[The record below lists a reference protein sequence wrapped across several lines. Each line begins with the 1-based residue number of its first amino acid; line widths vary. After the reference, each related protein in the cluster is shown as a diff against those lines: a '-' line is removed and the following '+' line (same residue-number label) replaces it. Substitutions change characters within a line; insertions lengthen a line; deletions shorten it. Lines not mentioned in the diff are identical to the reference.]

1 MIKGL
6 GVVLL
11 LLPVAGCG
19 GGTPVATPT
28 LNTPFQEQQPAL
40 SGDGRLL
47 AFSSNR
53 AGSQSLY
60 LYDLEARRGLELPGL
75 NRRGAIAESPSLSYT
90 GRYLVYL
97 SQMGGRPALVLY
109 DRATNRAE
117 FLAQGYPG
125 QIRDPSISP
134 EGRFV
139 AFQGDRRGQWDIEL
153 IDRGAKTEL
162 DLAPGSPATSAPVQP

>member
-1 MIKGL
+1 MIRGL
-6 GVVLL
+6 GTVLL
-11 LLPVAGCG
+11 VLPLTGCG

-28 LNTPFQEQQPAL
+28 LNTPYQEQQPAL

-53 AGSQSLY
+53 AGSQGLY
-60 LYDLEARRGLELPGL
+60 LYDLQARRGIELPGL
-75 NRRGAIAESPSLSYT
+75 NRRGAIAESPSLSFS
-90 GRYLVYL
+90 GRYLVYV
-97 SQMGGRPALVLY
+97 SQMGGRTALMLY
-109 DRATNRAE
+109 DRATNRSE

-125 QIRDPSISP
+125 QVRDPAISP
-134 EGRFV
+134 EGRFI

-153 IDRGAKTEL
+153 IDRGSKTEL